1 MDHHCQQVP
10 KAVPRFAS
18 FRNTLDASKA
28 NGDRESRESPAIDRT
43 YEKKRRRHHYGT
55 TQSLCT
61 RKCPLTVKDDQ
72 GVEWRDFPLPFTI
85 DVKGDPHGLN
95 YGFRHEIPSYYHPST
110 RVVLGSESI
119 LRFSALDN
127 GRARHEK
134 NLLSRKLRTDIKHQK
149 LVRKDRNANSP
160 SRDLKGAGFIPLQT
174 VGSRERKREGH
185 HHKPRSPQ
193 SSVTE
198 ETTDDCSNDRYGGR
212 LLALEDDL
220 QQERA
225 DLRRNLDRN
234 PADWRAWL
242 RLVTLQDRMDGSS
255 LPGSANANRRSNA
268 EVSMAIYERALRSV
282 IDLGGRA
289 HIYLGMMSKAL
300 IFWERDKIISRWQT
314 ILGQCP
320 LHFQLWRK
328 YLDFH
333 HSTLSG
339 STLEETRKYY
349 LDSVAILQKQKD
361 HVECPQAQQS
371 SIYTIQVYV
380 LLRLSLLLN
389 EGGYSE
395 LAVATW
401 QALLEFGFN
410 KASRTSSSR
419 SNTEKSPIDLVGTGR
434 VGGSATVEKSSTF
447 EQFWDS
453 EVPRIG
459 ELNARGWS
467 SFKDGEGE
475 QWQPLSANGTV
486 SEDDSTG
493 IKLWAEAE
501 RQVSDSARVPGRT
514 TDEPMGDPFRV
525 VLFSDVQFAMIESP
539 TVSDHSTLLTAFL
552 RFCYLPPCSDL
563 STTKTQI
570 WGSDQFIHNQTL
582 YDHPRTAKSLLEKPS
597 ASESDIGNL
606 NSGITPNPRHDLAL
620 PHAFQFPLINYEI
633 SSDNLFCSPGQWF
646 SAFAS
651 WGDRPSQTPK
661 DFVVRTLQMLA
672 GRDIGGEGFAEYVL
686 ALELQISPTTVRKS
700 AKSLLKK
707 RPASLRLY
715 NAFYLIECR
724 LGKIEAADKVCN
736 TAVHLINNLGDAAG
750 RDAILLWRSRVWQH
764 LATGKVGIALERLL
778 EYGLEDGLGTGGFN
792 GRVLDS
798 MSSTIHLRLR
808 NALTA
813 GRDHMLLLSLPTHA
827 VYFSDLLVL
836 ADYLINDLSLEAAF
850 SSFKTHLQNFHAK
863 SSPTRA
869 AEALFRQSFA
879 RLLFIHTMQK
889 HPHSPSFIR
898 YFLAES
904 IAIFPHNTIFLSLYA
919 WNESKFRIEDR
930 VRGILRETVLA
941 NRQLCDQ
948 YEDDNS
954 DHIITQ
960 FFAVHTDMQRGLLL
974 DSNHNAIRGTFE
986 RALSSEGAAHGAGLW
1001 KLYFLFE
1008 HSSGNVERAKEVFW
1022 RAVGACPWSKE
1033 IYMLAFECLG
1043 EGEMNEEELRAV
1055 HDLMVQR
1062 ELRIRVAL

>member
-1 MDHHCQQVP
+1 MDHHCQQIL
-10 KAVPRFAS
+10 KAVPRFTS

-28 NGDRESRESPAIDRT
+28 NGDRKSREPPPIDRT
-43 YEKKRRRHHYGT
+43 YEKKRRRHHRGT
-55 TQSLCT
+55 KQSFRSRERPPAVT
-61 RKCPLTVKDDQ
+61 DDQ
-72 GVEWRDFPLPFTI
+72 CVEWTDLPAPFTI
-85 DVKGDPHGLN
+85 DVKGDPNGSN

-110 RVVLGSESI
+110 LVILGSESI
-119 LRFSALDN
+119 LGFSAQES
-127 GRARHEK
+127 GRARHDK
-134 NLLSRKLRTDIKHQK
+134 DLLSRKLRLDIKHQK
-149 LVRKDRNANSP
+149 MVRKDRNEYSP
-160 SRDLKGAGFIPLQT
+160 SRDVKGADFVPLQILR
-174 VGSRERKREGH
+174 GRESNREGH
-185 HHKPRSPQ
+185 HHRQRSPQ
-193 SSVTE
+193 SPVTE
-198 ETTDDCSNDRYGGR
+198 ETTDDSCTDTDGGR
-212 LLALEDDL
+212 LSARDDDV

-234 PADWRAWL
+234 PANWHAWL
-242 RLVTLQDRMDGSS
+242 RLVKLQDQVDGSS
-255 LPGSANANRRSNA
+255 LPGSTNDNRRSNA
-268 EVSMAIYERALRSV
+268 EVSLAIYERALRSV
-282 IDLGGRA
+282 ADLEGRA
-289 HIYLGMMSKAL
+289 QIYLGMMSKAL
-300 IFWERDKIISRWQT
+300 ILWERDKIISRWQT

-320 LHFQLWRK
+320 LHLQLWRK

-349 LDSVAILQKQKD
+349 LDSLAILQKQKD
-361 HVECPQAQQS
+361 YVGCPQAQKS
-371 SIYTIQVYV
+371 TIYTIQVYV

-410 KASRTSSSR
+410 NASQNSR
-419 SNTEKSPIDLVGTGR
+419 SRSHTENPHIDLFGTGR
-434 VGGSATVEKSSTF
+434 VGGSATVETSSTF

-467 SFKDGEGE
+467 NFADSEGE
-475 QWQPLSANGTV
+475 QWQPLSAKGPF

-493 IKLWAEAE
+493 IKSWAEAE
-501 RQVSDSARVPGRT
+501 RRASVSARVPGRT
-514 TDEPMGDPFRV
+514 TDESLGDPFRV
-525 VLFSDVQFAMIESP
+525 VLFSDIQFAMIEPP
-539 TVSDHSTLLTAFL
+539 TLSDHSTLLTAFL

-563 STTKTQI
+563 STSKTRL
-570 WGSDQFIHNQTL
+570 WDSDQFVQNQML
-582 YDHPRTAKSLLEKPS
+582 YDHPTPAKSLLEKSS
-597 ASESDIGNL
+597 ALESDSGHL
-606 NSGITPNPRHDLAL
+606 NGGVTPNPRHHISLL
-620 PHAFQFPLINYEI
+620 NAFQFPLVNYEI

-651 WGDRPSQTPK
+651 WGERPSQTPK
-661 DFVVRTLQMLA
+661 DFVVRVLQMLA
-672 GRDIGGEGFAEYVL
+672 ARGIGSDGFAEYVL
-686 ALELQISPTTVRKS
+686 SLELQISPKTVRKS

-707 RPASLRLY
+707 RPANLRLY
-715 NAFYLIECR
+715 NAFYLIECY
-724 LGKIEAADKVCN
+724 LGNTEAADKVCN
-736 TAVHLINNLGDAAG
+736 TALHLINRLGDGAR

-764 LATGKVGIALERLL
+764 LAIGQAGNALERLL
-778 EYGLEDGLGTGGFN
+778 EYGIEEGLGTKRIN
-792 GRVLDS
+792 GEVLDS
-798 MSSTIHLRLR
+798 TSSAIHLRLR

-813 GRDHMLLLSLPTHA
+813 GRDHVLSLSLHTHA

-836 ADYLINDLSLEAAF
+836 ADYLTNDLSLEAAL
-850 SSFKTHLQNFHAK
+850 SSFKTHLQSFRAK
-863 SSPTRA
+863 SSSIQA

-889 HPHSPSFIR
+889 HPYSPSFIR
-898 YFLAES
+898 SFLAES
-904 IAIFPHNTIFLSLYA
+904 IAVFPHNTIFLSLYA

-941 NRQLCDQ
+941 NRQHCDQ
-948 YEDDNS
+948 NEGDNS
-954 DHIITQ
+954 DHIISQ

-974 DSNHNAIRGTFE
+974 GSNHNAIRGTFE
-986 RALSSEGAAHGAGLW
+986 RALSSEGAAHGAGFW

-1008 HSSGNVERAKEVFW
+1008 HSSGNVERANEVFW
-1022 RAVGACPWSKE
+1022 RAVGACPWAKE

-1043 EGEMNEEELRAV
+1043 DGEMNEGDLRAV